1 MKKLLTGNEAVAR
14 GAYEAG
20 VVFASAY
27 PGTPSTEILENIAP
41 YKEDIIAE
49 WAPNEKVALESVI
62 GASIAGARS
71 LAVMKHVGVN
81 VAADPLFTFAY
92 TGVTG
97 GTILVTADEPGM
109 HSSQNEQDNRY
120 YAKFAKIAMVEPSNS
135 QEAKDMVKE
144 AMIISEEYDTPVLFR
159 MTTRICHSK
168 TIVQFG
174 EREEAVKKPYVKN
187 LQKYDAV
194 PSVARELHKKVEIR
208 LIKLEEYS
216 NNSPLNYFEWND
228 KKIGIISSGIAF
240 QHAKEVFKDSVSY
253 LKLGYTYPLPFKKI
267 KEFADQV
274 ETLYVIEELEP
285 FIEEQIKARGI
296 QCLGKEKLS
305 NQGEFNPDII
315 AKSLLN
321 KSHETIEYD
330 ASDIVSRPPTFCA
343 GCPHRG
349 LFYEL
354 GQRKNIMIAGDIGCY
369 GLSGFAP
376 LNAKDTT
383 ICMGASVSM
392 AHGAQKIF
400 NRYDENIRA
409 VATIGDSTFFHT
421 GINSMLDV
429 IYNRGNSIT
438 IILDNR
444 ITGMTGQQDHPG
456 TGYTLQGMPTTA
468 IDIAD
473 LIKAMGVKNLRV
485 INPNDLNEVNESID
499 WALAIEDEPSVIITR
514 WPCALKKYSSQ
525 DLEEFGP
532 IDSKCIIDEDACIGC
547 KKCVK
552 TGCPALI
559 YNPEKHKVNIDP
571 IQCVGC
577 EVCMQT
583 CPVDAISKVG
593 VKND

>member
-1 MKKLLTGNEAVAR
+1 VKKLLTGNEAVAR

>member
-20 VVFASAY
+20 IVFASAY
-27 PGTPSTEILENIAP
+27 PGTPSTEILENIAS
-41 YKEDIIAE
+41 YKKDIIAE

-71 LAVMKHVGVN
+71 LAAMKHVGVN

-97 GTILVTADEPGM
+97 GTVLITADEPGM

-144 AMIISEEYDTPVLFR
+144 AIKISEEYDTPVLLR

-174 EREEAVKKPYVKN
+174 EREEGIKKPYVKN

-194 PSVARELHKKVEIR
+194 PSVARVLHAKVEQR

-240 QHAKEVFKDSVSY
+240 QHAKEVFKDTVSY

-267 KEFADQV
+267 EEFANQV

-285 FIEEQIKARGI
+285 FIEEQIKAHGI
-296 QCLGKEKLS
+296 KCIGKDKIT
-305 NQGEFNPDII
+305 NQGELNPDII
-315 AKSLLN
+315 SKSLLDRR
-321 KSHETIEYD
+321 HEIIEYD
-330 ASDIVSRPPTFCA
+330 SSDIVSRPPTFCA

-400 NRYDENIRA
+400 NRYNEDIRV

-456 TGYTLQGMPTTA
+456 TGYTLQGMPTVA
-468 IDIAD
+468 INIAE

-485 INPNDLNEVNESID
+485 INPNDLDEVNESLD
-499 WALAIEDEPSVIITR
+499 WALGIKDEPSVIITR

-525 DLEEFGP
+525 DIEEFGA
-532 IDSKCIIDEDACIGC
+532 INSKCVIDEDACIGC
-547 KKCVK
+547 KKCIK

-559 YNPEKHKVNIDP
+559 YDPIKRKVNIDP

>member
-20 VVFASAY
+20 IVFASAY
-27 PGTPSTEILENIAP
+27 PGTPSTEILENIAL
-41 YKEDIIAE
+41 YKKDIIAE

-71 LAVMKHVGVN
+71 LAAMKHVGVN

-97 GTILVTADEPGM
+97 GTVLVTADEPGM

-120 YAKFAKIAMVEPSNS
+120 YAKFSKIAMVEPSNS
-135 QEAKDMVKE
+135 QEAKDMIKD
-144 AMIISEEYDTPVLFR
+144 AIKISEEFDTLVLFR

-168 TIVQFG
+168 TIVEFG

-194 PSVARELHKKVEIR
+194 PSVARELHKKVEKR
-208 LIKLEEYS
+208 LIALEEYS
-216 NNSPLNYFEWND
+216 NNSPLNFIEWND
-228 KKIGIISSGIAF
+228 KKIGVISSGISY
-240 QHAKEVFKDSVSY
+240 QYAKEVFGDSVSY
-253 LKLGYTYPLPFKKI
+253 LKLGFTFPLPFRKI
-267 KEFADQV
+267 QEFADQV
-274 ETLYVIEELEP
+274 DVLYVIEELEP

-296 QCLGKEKLS
+296 QCIGKDKLS

-315 AKSLLN
+315 AKIFLD
-321 KSHETIEYD
+321 KEHDQIDYD
-330 ASDIVSRPPTFCA
+330 SSDIVPRPPTLCA

-349 LFYEL
+349 FFYEL
-354 GQRKNIMIAGDIGCY
+354 GKRKNIMIAGDIGCY

-400 NRYDENIRA
+400 NRYNENMRA

-421 GINSMLDV
+421 GVNSLLDV
-429 IYNRGNSIT
+429 IYNRSNSIT
-438 IILDNR
+438 CILDNR
-444 ITGMTGQQDHPG
+444 ITGMTGHQDHPG
-456 TGYTLQGMPTTA
+456 TGYTLQGMPTTSV
-468 IDIAD
+468 DIPD
-473 LIKAMGVKNLRV
+473 MVRAMGVKHVRV
-485 INPNDLNEVNESID
+485 VNPNNLQEMSETID
-499 WALAIEDEPSVIITR
+499 WALAIENEPSVIITR

-532 IDSKCIIDEDACIGC
+532 IDSKCVVDEDACIGC
-547 KKCVK
+547 KKCIK

-559 YNPEKHKVNIDP
+559 FNTEKRKVTIDP
-571 IQCVGC
+571 IQCVAC
-577 EVCMQT
+577 EVCLQT
-583 CPVDAISKVG
+583 CPVNAISKVG
-593 VKND
+593 AKNV